1 MRAETRDADGV
12 YIEAGEAGALPSF
25 AADDLAAAF
34 GVEPARVHR
43 ALAGE
48 FGLGANDRVDSKMA
62 QRLCEALLGDLPL
75 DRQQAALMRLGRSRP
90 GATRRTGSGPARR
103 RRRAT
108 GSGPRPAGP
117 TINVPAAVPPTTR
130 PPRTRADAPA
140 RR

>member
-12 YIEAGEAGALPSF
+12 YIEAGEAGAPPSF

-75 DRQQAALMRLGRSRP
+75 DRQQAALMRLGAFTPRSDASD
-90 GATRRTGSGPARR
+90 GVG
-103 RRRAT
+103 
-108 GSGPRPAGP
+108 AGP
-117 TINVPAAVPPTTR
+117 PSEESDR
-130 PPRTRADAPA
+130 QRAEVGGPDDQRASRRSSHDPDTHDA
-140 RR
+140 R